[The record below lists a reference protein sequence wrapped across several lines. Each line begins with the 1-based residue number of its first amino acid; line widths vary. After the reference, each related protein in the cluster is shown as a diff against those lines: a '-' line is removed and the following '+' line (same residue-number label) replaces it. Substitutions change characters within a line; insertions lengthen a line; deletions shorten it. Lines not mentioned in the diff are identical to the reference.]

1 MSDFHALYPGIH
13 YELRQGEYDNIHEW
27 IRNGEVDFA
36 FINPKDFDDI
46 EIDVIYHDYMLAVLP
61 MGHRL
66 CRKESV
72 HLKDLC
78 DDPFIL
84 LDEGK
89 NSVPL
94 DAFHQYDLQ
103 PSIAYKVY
111 DDYSILAM
119 VKQNMGISMMY
130 GLVLRD
136 FENNV
141 VIKPIQENVERTIAL
156 ACLKKEYLSKASKQ
170 LYEYIQKNVAKILE
184 DGLLKHEK

>member
-1 MSDFHALYPGIH
+1 
-13 YELRQGEYDNIHEW
+13 
-27 IRNGEVDFA
+27 
-36 FINPKDFDDI
+36 
-46 EIDVIYHDYMLAVLP
+46 MLAVLP

-72 HLKDLC
+72 YLKDLC

-119 VKQNMGISMMY
+119 VKQNMGISMM
-130 GLVLRD
+130 
-136 FENNV
+136 
-141 VIKPIQENVERTIAL
+141 
-156 ACLKKEYLSKASKQ
+156 
-170 LYEYIQKNVAKILE
+170 
-184 DGLLKHEK
+184 

>member
-1 MSDFHALYPGIH
+1 MDQHINVTFRMNGASHDLRIPTRMEVRRLIR
-13 YELRQGEYDNIHEW
+13 ELDQIFGSAMEPRSKYQLRVVNKG
-27 IRNGEVDFA
+27 
-36 FINPKDFDDI
+36 
-46 EIDVIYHDYMLAVLP
+46 
-61 MGHRL
+61 
-66 CRKESV
+66 
-72 HLKDLC
+72 
-78 DDPFIL
+78 IL

-130 GLVLRD
+130 GLVVRD

-170 LYEYIQKNVAKILE
+170 LYEYIQKNVTKILE